1 MEDELAE
8 KIQLKI
14 TEEDGIDN
22 GAIAVP
28 DVPAAEETGL
38 DDSQSAGVP
47 AKTIPIK
54 PIPWRLPRLL
64 IGIMT
69 FGLLLVS
76 WGICMRFVWEPPPDS
91 MQQGLL
97 QEHDGTFIQLRPSTK
112 VVIAKEDIA
121 QGELF
126 SDKNTELVPMGDRAT
141 TRFPVTNRGNLF
153 GNSCM
158 SNIRAGTVIDARKVG
173 PLRF

>member
-28 DVPAAEETGL
+28 DVQAAEETGL
-38 DDSQSAGVP
+38 DDSQSTGVP

-54 PIPWRLPRLL
+54 PIPWRLPKLL
-64 IGIMT
+64 IGIMA

-76 WGICMRFVWEPPPDS
+76 WGICMRFVWEPPLDRT
-91 MQQGLL
+91 QQGLL
-97 QEHDGTFIQLRPSTK
+97 QESDGTFIQLRSSTK
-112 VVIAKEDIA
+112 VVIAKKDIA

-126 SDKNTELVPMGDRAT
+126 SDENTEFVPMGDHAI
-141 TRFPVTNRGNLF
+141 TRYPVTNRGHLL
-153 GNSCM
+153 GHTCI
-158 SNIRAGTVIDARKVG
+158 SNIRAGAVIDARKAG
-173 PLRF
+173 LRF